1 MLMASNRPAG
11 NSVTAPRDCL
21 FRPGPCVRCRPL
33 GNQQQLLRARN
44 ATRKPEPQRR
54 PERKKILT
62 TQNAKNAKQI
72 VAVSYYGRTTQRAT
86 LSHKDPKRN
95 TRAWILM
102 HNVLTEVTYATHRSG
117 DVTRLARFDQ
127 LVYGYFTISK
137 RSRRLCDLIHSRPNS
152 IVTSSD
158 QVSEREKH
166 FHYRKQF
173 C

>member
-1 MLMASNRPAG
+1 M
-11 NSVTAPRDCL
+11 
-21 FRPGPCVRCRPL
+21 
-33 GNQQQLLRARN
+33 
-44 ATRKPEPQRR
+44 
-54 PERKKILT
+54 
-62 TQNAKNAKQI
+62 
-72 VAVSYYGRTTQRAT
+72 AVSFYGRTTQRAT

-102 HNVLTEVTYATHRSG
+102 HNVLIEVTYATHRSG

-127 LVYGYFTISK
+127 LVYGYFAISK

-166 FHYRKQF
+166 FRIENHF
-173 C
+173 F